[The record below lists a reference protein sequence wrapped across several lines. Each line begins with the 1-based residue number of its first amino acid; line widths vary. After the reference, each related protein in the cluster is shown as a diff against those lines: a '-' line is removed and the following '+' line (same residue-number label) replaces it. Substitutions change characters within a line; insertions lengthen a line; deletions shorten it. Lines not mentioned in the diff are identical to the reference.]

1 MAEVFEKEDY
11 DPGPAPPEDEY
22 DEDDDR
28 SEVSEGIFIEHS
40 EAVEPP
46 PQPADKQPY
55 IPSPQ
60 LHASSPVDYSGR
72 TSARSNLEG
81 AHNEKRPLREPLS
94 DSPEG
99 IHRMQKFQL
108 YETSTRYYIV
118 GSDLMDEQYRMLKID
133 RTVDPGELSIIEDDV
148 VYTKDELVQ
157 LLDAIE
163 DGNLAHGG
171 LKMRCA
177 MWGILGFIR
186 FTTNY
191 YMLVITKKSIV
202 AMLGGHYVY
211 QIEATELIPIITSTS
226 TKRADKNPE
235 EGRFMG
241 IFGNLDLTKNF
252 YFSYSYDISRTLQY
266 NLSKAREALKNGFRP
281 SMTSSADYN
290 EMFAWNHYLLQPALQ
305 YMTNTFDW
313 CLPLLHGFIDQC
325 KISVFGRP
333 VYVTI
338 IARRSRYFAGARFL
352 KRGVNDL
359 GYVANDV
366 ESEQIVSDMKTTSF
380 HAPGGILFGSPN
392 YTSYVQH
399 RGSIPLYWSQ
409 ESSPSIPKPPIT
421 LNLVDP
427 FFTAAALHFDQ
438 LFDRYGTP
446 IVVLNLIKS
455 RERVPRESLLLH
467 EFTQAVTYLKKLL
480 PNKDDIIYKA
490 WDMSRVAKSHDQD
503 VVEKLEE
510 IAVDVLKVTGIFHN
524 GYGDDH
530 PIQLQSGVCRTNCI
544 DCLDRTNAAQFVIGK
559 RALGLQLKALGILED
574 EFLKYDTDVSNLFTH
589 MYHDHGD
596 SIALQYGG
604 SHLVNTMETY
614 RKINQ
619 WSSQS
624 RDMIESFKRY
634 YNNSFMDAQR
644 QEAINLFLGNYIFAK
659 GQPMLWDLET
669 DYYLHHADPRMERKK
684 RSYIKWWT
692 DEHLEK
698 SQIPPKVSVAD
709 LNGQDISFVD
719 EFWLEYYK
727 PKALSTFP
735 KIFSYRMVS
744 TTKTLKAPDG
754 TAQDPSP
761 FAVRS
766 SGGQPGEKDN
776 RRKRRVKI
784 IDPTMDFSKQ
794 LKRLSLQRWLTD
806 PTNEHMSHSHE
817 NNLKYSLNLGL
828 NDSIPSIPGINPR
841 SDKETLPPQLWTME
855 QIVYHSLN
863 PSVSKSE
870 KAEYERYVTHPLNLP
885 MVPHED
891 ISNPPSVFVNY
902 VKSGSSRAVANLRS
916 KVEDETVY
924 RTFVD
929 SADNYIAGVEDPAA
943 KLRYKAYQ
951 GYVAG
956 KGFKQLR
963 AESMVKG

>member
-1 MAEVFEKEDY
+1 MTETFEREDH
-11 DPGPAPPEDEY
+11 DPGPSPPENQDG
-22 DEDDDR
+22 DTG
-28 SEVSEGIFIEHS
+28 SIVSEGTFIEHS
-40 EAVEPP
+40 EAVEAS
-46 PQPADKQPY
+46 ADKQPFA
-55 IPSPQ
+55 PSPQ
-60 LHASSPVDYSGR
+60 LHPSKPVSYSGR
-72 TSARSNLEG
+72 ADARSQDG
-81 AHNEKRPLREPLS
+81 DDQNEKRPLSEPLS
-94 DSPEG
+94 ESPDG

-118 GSDLMDEQYRMLKID
+118 GADLMDEQYRVLKID
-133 RTVDPGELSIIEDDV
+133 RTVDPGELSITEDDV
-148 VYTKDELVQ
+148 VYTKEELSQ

-163 DGNLAHGG
+163 DGNLTHGG

-202 AMLGGHYVY
+202 AMVGGHYIY
-211 QIEATELIPIITSTS
+211 QIESTELIPIVAAAS
-226 TKRADKNPE
+226 TKKADKNPE

-266 NLSKAREALKNGFRP
+266 NLCKAREALKNGLRP

-352 KRGVNDL
+352 KRGANDL

-380 HAPGGILFGSPN
+380 HAPGGVLFGSPN

-409 ESSPSIPKPPIT
+409 ESSPSVPKPPIT

-427 FFTAAALHFDQ
+427 FFTAAAQHFDQ

-467 EFTQAVTYLKKLL
+467 EFTQAVNYLKKLL
-480 PNKDDIIYKA
+480 PNKEDVIYKA

-510 IAVDVLKVTGIFHN
+510 ISDEVLKVTGIFHN
-524 GYGDDH
+524 GYGDNH
-530 PIQLQSGVCRTNCI
+530 PVQLQHGVCRTNCI

-559 RALGLQLKALGILED
+559 RALGLQLKSLGIIED
-574 EFLKYDTDVSNLFTH
+574 DFLKYDTDVSNLFTH

-669 DYYLHHADPRMERKK
+669 DYYLHHADPRMEKQK

-692 DEHLEK
+692 DQHLEK
-698 SQIPPKVSVAD
+698 AAIPPTVSVAD
-709 LNGQDISFVD
+709 LNWQDISFFD

-744 TTKTLKAPDG
+744 TTKNLKAPDG

-761 FAVRS
+761 FTVRNS
-766 SGGQPGEKDN
+766 SGQHGEKDN
-776 RRKRRVKI
+776 RRKRRGAKFI
-784 IDPTMDFSKQ
+784 AQTSDLTKQ
-794 LKRLSLQRWLTD
+794 VKRLSLQRWLTD
-806 PTNEHMSHSHE
+806 PTGEHMSHSHE
-817 NNLKYSLNLGL
+817 NNLRYSLNLGI
-828 NDSIPSIPGINPR
+828 NDSIPSLHGAFPR
-841 SDKETLPPQLWTME
+841 SDRDTLPQPLWSME
-855 QIVYHSLN
+855 DIVLRSLN
-863 PSVSKSE
+863 PSVSRSE
-870 KAEYERYVTHPLNLP
+870 RAEYERYVIHPLNLP
-885 MVPHED
+885 IVPHED
-891 ISNPPSVFVNY
+891 IPNPPSVFTNY
-902 VKSGSSRAVANLRS
+902 VNSGSSSAVANLRS

-924 RTFVD
+924 KTFVD

-963 AESMVKG
+963 AESLVKG

>member
-1 MAEVFEKEDY
+1 MAENFENHDY
-11 DPGPAPPEDEY
+11 NQDPNPPVLGQEE
-22 DEDDDR
+22 EAI
-28 SEVSEGIFIEHS
+28 SEVSEGTFIEHS
-40 EAVEPP
+40 EAVDASAEKQEPFV
-46 PQPADKQPY
+46 A
-55 IPSPQ
+55 SPH
-60 LHASSPVDYSGR
+60 LHPTTPVHYSGR
-72 TSARSNLEG
+72 ASATSPVEG
-81 AHNEKRPLREPLS
+81 GDEKRPPQQALS
-94 DSPEG
+94 DTPDG
-99 IHRMQKFQL
+99 VHRMQKFIL

-118 GSDLMDEQYRMLKID
+118 GSDSQDERYRMLKID

-148 VYTKDELVQ
+148 VYSKDELTQ
-157 LLDAIE
+157 LLAAIE

-171 LKMRCA
+171 LKKRCA

-191 YMLVITKKSIV
+191 YMLVITQKTIV
-202 AMLGGHYVY
+202 AMLGGHYIY
-211 QIEATELIPIITSTS
+211 QIEATELVPIITATS
-226 TKRADKNPE
+226 TKKADKNPE
-235 EGRFMG
+235 EARFMG

-266 NLSKAREALKNGFRP
+266 NLTKARESLKNGLRP

-313 CLPLLHGFIDQC
+313 CLPLLHGFLDQR

-333 VYVTI
+333 VYVTL

-352 KRGVNDL
+352 KRGANDL

-366 ESEQIVSDMKTTSF
+366 ESEQIVSDMRTTSF

-409 ESSPSIPKPPIT
+409 ESSPSVPKPPIT

-427 FFTAAALHFDQ
+427 FFSAAALHFDQ
-438 LFDRYGTP
+438 LFNRYGAP
-446 IVVLNLIKS
+446 IIVLNLIKS

-467 EFTQAVTYLKKLL
+467 EFTQAVNYLKKLL

-490 WDMSRVAKSHDQD
+490 WDMSRVAKSRDQD

-510 IAVDVLKVTGIFHN
+510 TAEDVLKQTGIFHN

-530 PIQLQSGVCRTNCI
+530 PIQLQRGVCRTNCI

-559 RALGLQLKALGILED
+559 RALGMQLKALGIIED
-574 EFLKYDTDVSNLFTH
+574 GYLKYDTDVSNLFTH

-669 DYYLHHADPRMERKK
+669 DYYLHHADPRMEKNK
-684 RSYIKWWT
+684 RSYVKWWT
-692 DEHLEK
+692 DSHLEK
-698 SQIPPKVSVAD
+698 MEIPPVVSMAE
-709 LNGQDISFVD
+709 LNNRDISFYD
-719 EFWLEYYK
+719 EFWSEYYR
-727 PKALSTFP
+727 PKALSAFP
-735 KIFSYRMVS
+735 KIFAYRMAS
-744 TTKTLKAPDG
+744 TSKSTKTLDG
-754 TAQDPSP
+754 ANQDPSP

-766 SGGQPGEKDN
+766 SSGDKDN
-776 RRKRRVKI
+776 RRKRRGVKI
-784 IDPTMDFSKQ
+784 LDPTIDLSKQ
-794 LKRLSLQRWLTD
+794 IKRLSLQRWLTD
-806 PTNEHMSHSHE
+806 ANGGQSHHSHE
-817 NNLKYSLNLGL
+817 NNLKYSLNLSL
-828 NDSIPSIPGINPR
+828 NDSIPSIPGTVSK
-841 SDKETLPPQLWTME
+841 SDKETLPPHLWTMD
-855 QIVYHSLN
+855 QIVHHSLN

-885 MVPHED
+885 MVPHEG
-891 ISNPPSVFVNY
+891 ISNPPRVFVDYLN
-902 VKSGSSRAVANLRS
+902 SGSPSAVANLS
-916 KVEDETVY
+916 STVEDEAVY
-924 RTFVD
+924 RSFVD
-929 SADNYIAGVEDPAA
+929 AADNYIAGVEDMPA

-963 AESMVKG
+963 AESLVKG

>member
-1 MAEVFEKEDY
+1 MSESTEKDQY
-11 DPGPAPPEDEY
+11 SPGPQPPPEHE
-22 DEDDDR
+22 ETK
-28 SEVSEGIFIEHS
+28 SEESEGTFIEHS
-40 EAVEPP
+40 EALD
-46 PQPADKQPY
+46 ATSDKQPFV
-55 IPSPQ
+55 PSPQ
-60 LHASSPVDYSGR
+60 LHPENVVNYSGR
-72 TSARSNLEG
+72 SSARS
-81 AHNEKRPLREPLS
+81 HHDEKRPPPEPIS
-94 DSPEG
+94 DAPDG
-99 IHRMQKFQL
+99 VHRMQKFTL

-118 GSDLMDEQYRMLKID
+118 GADLLDERYRMLKID
-133 RTVDPGELSIIEDDV
+133 RTVDAGELSITEDDV

-157 LLDAIE
+157 LLAAIE

-171 LKMRCA
+171 LKTRCA

-191 YMLVITKKSIV
+191 YMLVITRKSIV
-202 AMLGGHYVY
+202 AMLGGHYIY
-211 QIEATELIPIITSTS
+211 QIESTDLIPIVSSTS
-226 TKRADKNPE
+226 TKKADKNPE

-241 IFGNLDLTKNF
+241 IFGNLDLTRNF
-252 YFSYSYDISRTLQY
+252 YFSYSYDITRTLQY
-266 NLSKAREALKNGFRP
+266 NLSKARQALKNGLRP
-281 SMTSSADYN
+281 SLTSSADYN
-290 EMFAWNHYLLQPALQ
+290 EMFAWNHYMLQPALQ

-325 KISVFGRP
+325 KIAVFGRP
-333 VYVTI
+333 IYVTI

-352 KRGVNDL
+352 KRGTNDL

-366 ESEQIVSDMKTTSF
+366 ESEQIVSDMLTTSF

-409 ESSPSIPKPPIT
+409 ESSPSVPKPPIT

-427 FFTAAALHFDQ
+427 FFSAAALHFDQ
-438 LFDRYGTP
+438 LFNRYGTP
-446 IVVLNLIKS
+446 IVVLNLIKA
-455 RERVPRESLLLH
+455 REKVPRESLLLH
-467 EFTQAVTYLKKLL
+467 EFTQAITYLKTRLQD
-480 PNKDDIIYKA
+480 PDNIIYKA

-510 IAVDVLKVTGIFHN
+510 TATEVLKLTGIFHN
-524 GYGDDH
+524 GYGDH
-530 PIQLQSGVCRTNCI
+530 YPVQLQQGVCRTNCI

-559 RALGLQLKALGILED
+559 RALGIQLKALGIVED
-574 EFLKYDTDVSNLFTH
+574 EFIRYDTDTSNLFTH

-619 WSSQS
+619 WSSHS

-669 DYYLHHADPRMERKK
+669 DYYLHHADPRMKRHK
-684 RSYIKWWT
+684 RSYVKWWT
-692 DEHLEK
+692 DAHLEK
-698 SQIPPKVSVAD
+698 IPIPPVVSVGD
-709 LNGQDISFVD
+709 LNGRDISFVD

-735 KIFSYRMVS
+735 KIFSYRMAS
-744 TTKTLKAPDG
+744 TSKSLKAPDG
-754 TAQDPSP
+754 TTQDPSP
-761 FAVRS
+761 FAVRN
-766 SGGQPGEKDN
+766 QAADADIRH
-776 RRKRRVKI
+776 RRRSTKATN
-784 IDPTMDFSKQ
+784 PTMELNRQ

-806 PTNEHMSHSHE
+806 PTVERMQSHE
-817 NNLKYSLNLGL
+817 NNLRYSLNLSL
-828 NDSIPSIPGINPR
+828 NDSIPSIPGTNPK
-841 SDKETLPPQLWTME
+841 SDKEALPPQLWTME
-855 QIVYHSLN
+855 QIVYHSMN

-870 KAEYERYVTHPLNLP
+870 KAEYERYVIHPLNLP
-885 MVPHED
+885 IVPHEN
-891 ISNPPSVFVNY
+891 IPNAPSVFVNY
-902 VKSGSSRAVANLRS
+902 VNSGSPSAVANLRS
-916 KVEDETVY
+916 KGEDEAVY
-924 RTFVD
+924 KTFVD
-929 SADNYIAGVEDPAA
+929 AADNYIAGVEDPAA
-943 KLRYKAYQ
+943 KMRYKAYQ

-963 AESMVKG
+963 AESLVKA